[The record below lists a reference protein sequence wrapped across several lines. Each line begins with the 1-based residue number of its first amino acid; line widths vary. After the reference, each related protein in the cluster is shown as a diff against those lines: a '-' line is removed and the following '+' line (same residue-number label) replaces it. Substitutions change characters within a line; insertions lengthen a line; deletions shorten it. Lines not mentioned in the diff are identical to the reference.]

1 MAGMVADPFPHEAYA
16 HFVDDVLVK
25 HPREVAKIV
34 GPIVGPVAREVDEA
48 LTILALVPGTWPYV
62 AAMKALSL
70 SARGCRGL
78 YRYLIRSSESMGYT
92 PDEDL
97 EAIASRMTVEI
108 MTRTTLITIAVDTSN
123 ASLPETLVAGAS
135 LPCPN
140 LGIDSSSSNN
150 IAVSRIENSQA
161 AHGICNPIVNHVRI
175 HGPQIVQA
183 TQVAQVIKELNY
195 ISTELRDGYAKYRRR
210 LTAELD
216 YGKDIVFHVLVPSW
230 YKLCIREPLHFPA
243 DLYPLR
249 IEGELYH
256 GKMVVEMNL
265 PAAPPLHPRGSFL
278 DPGHWDTIAA
288 GAALVTTMPSSG
300 VGCHR
305 CLSRSG
311 RERGRG
317 RSNRAWGI
325 GCSSDLVCDCAESH
339 RNNTFCDMSSC
350 LRYAP

>member
-1 MAGMVADPFPHEAYA
+1 MQVQPLTGSLVKHLYPDRFPHEAYA

-97 EAIASRMTVEI
+97 DAIASRMTVEI
-108 MTRTTLITIAVDTSN
+108 MTRITLITMAVDTSN

-135 LPCPN
+135 LPGPS
-140 LGIDSSSSNN
+140 LGLDSSSSSNN

-175 HGPQIVQA
+175 HGPQIAQA
-183 TQVAQVIKELNY
+183 IQVAQIIKELNY
-195 ISTELRDGYAKYRRR
+195 SSTELRDGSCLTASGGSGPNGYGRHGYDLVQSKLRDIAPADRRYHRVFVFHRDTIWHPAFDRLASESPLPPEYCMKRKNLDVLCQDMQEYRRR
-210 LTAELD
+210 LRAELN
-216 YGKDIVFHVLVPSW
+216 YGKDIVFHVLIPS
-230 YKLCIREPLHFPA
+230 
-243 DLYPLR
+243 
-249 IEGELYH
+249 
-256 GKMVVEMNL
+256 
-265 PAAPPLHPRGSFL
+265 
-278 DPGHWDTIAA
+278 
-288 GAALVTTMPSSG
+288 
-300 VGCHR
+300 
-305 CLSRSG
+305 
-311 RERGRG
+311 
-317 RSNRAWGI
+317 
-325 GCSSDLVCDCAESH
+325 
-339 RNNTFCDMSSC
+339 
-350 LRYAP
+350 